1 MPQRGRNGGFGQ
13 VSFPMFHAGL
23 RGLAIEA
30 GLLSLM
36 VSSIFERL
44 STLTNPLPDRQLS
57 SLICIGMVA
66 CCDLQS
72 SESDPQQPSL
82 MRAAAMQQS
91 DANEIED

>member
-1 MPQRGRNGGFGQ
+1 
-13 VSFPMFHAGL
+13 
-23 RGLAIEA
+23 
-30 GLLSLM
+30 
-36 VSSIFERL
+36 
-44 STLTNPLPDRQLS
+44 LPDRQLS

-91 DANEIED
+91 DANEIEDWYLACLS